1 MTTPIPERGP
11 RNLERILETAHEAF
25 ISIDDEGRVLAWN
38 PEAERTFGWRREW
51 ALGRLLRDLIIPE
64 PFRDRHQEGLRRFL
78 ETGEGPLIDK
88 RIEITALHR
97 SGRELPVELTISA
110 LPENGTWTFHAFIH
124 DISDR
129 HRANE
134 LQARLATLVEHSADA
149 IVSRSADGTITSW
162 NPAAEQLFGFSALEM
177 VGQTM
182 DRAVPPEREGEADRL
197 LERVLAG
204 EAIRA
209 FETERVCKDG
219 RRIDV
224 SITIS
229 PIRDDAGRVREI
241 SMIAR
246 DITPRKRS
254 ERALKEAYDELERAT
269 DLKSRFIAIASHE
282 LRTPLT
288 SITGFATTLV
298 RRWEQLLDADKRA
311 FLQTIEAQSARLH
324 RIVEDVL
331 TLSRIEAGRLT
342 GEAEP
347 VEIEPVARR
356 ILAELGV
363 TANATVT
370 VAGPGV
376 VLANAVNVEQILVNY
391 LDNARTYGKPP
402 YRLDARPA
410 RDHVLVSVSDEG
422 DGVPD
427 EFVPI
432 LFESFT
438 QARQGEGTGLGLAIV
453 KGLAEGAGGSAWYER
468 NEPQGARFCVTLPAA

>member
-1 MTTPIPERGP
+1 
-11 RNLERILETAHEAF
+11 
-25 ISIDDEGRVLAWN
+25 
-38 PEAERTFGWRREW
+38 
-51 ALGRLLRDLIIPE
+51 
-64 PFRDRHQEGLRRFL
+64 
-78 ETGEGPLIDK
+78 
-88 RIEITALHR
+88 
-97 SGRELPVELTISA
+97 
-110 LPENGTWTFHAFIH
+110 
-124 DISDR
+124 
-129 HRANE
+129 
-134 LQARLATLVEHSADA
+134 
-149 IVSRSADGTITSW
+149 
-162 NPAAEQLFGFSALEM
+162 EQLFGFSAAEM

-182 DRAVPPEREGEADRL
+182 DRAVPPEREGEAERL

-209 FETERVCKDG
+209 FETERVCNDG

-254 ERALKEAYDELERAT
+254 ERALKEAYEDLERAT

-298 RRWEQLLDADKRA
+298 RRWEQLRDADKRA
-311 FLQTIEAQSARLH
+311 FLETIEAQSARLH

-342 GEAEP
+342 GEVEA

-356 ILAELGV
+356 ILAELGL
-363 TANATVT
+363 AGKATVT
-370 VAGPGV
+370 VEGAGV

-402 YRLDARPA
+402 YRVDARPA
-410 RDHVLVSVSDEG
+410 HDHVVVSVSDEG
-422 DGVPD
+422 DGAPD

-438 QARQGEGTGLGLAIV
+438 QARPGEGTGLGLAIV

-468 NEPQGARFCVTLPAA
+468 NEPRGARFCVSLPAA